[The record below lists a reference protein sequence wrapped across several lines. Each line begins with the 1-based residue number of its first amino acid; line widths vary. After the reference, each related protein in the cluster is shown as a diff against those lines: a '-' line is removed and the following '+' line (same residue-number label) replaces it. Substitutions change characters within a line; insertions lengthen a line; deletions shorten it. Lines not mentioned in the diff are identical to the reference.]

1 MDDRSFVAQALFHF
15 LEHSRIDY
23 CVVGDARG
31 YPEMLPSDIDI
42 VVSQEGFAEVPR
54 ILARFCSEY
63 GVHLVQMIQHEQTAI
78 YFVLA
83 WIDDS
88 GRLHFLAPDFCSDYY
103 RGGRRFL
110 AASDI
115 LMQRRLVADDAGG
128 TRRFY
133 VPPPHMQFIYYL
145 LKKVDKRSLDDDHGQ
160 YLSDLWQEDPDGAS
174 SQIRRFWRVPG
185 DVELFARAAAAN
197 QWHPVRSALPQLREA
212 LHRSVPFSIPGVLA
226 ELRRRAARMLH
237 PTGFMVA
244 VLGPDGSGKS
254 SVIERVLVDLAPVFR
269 NTRYMHLRPRLI
281 GAGGGSIGAVT
292 NPHALPVRGGVASW
306 AKLAY
311 FISDYTLGFVL
322 RVWPLMARSTLVAFD
337 RYYHDLLVDPE
348 RYRYGGSMTLA
359 RWSAKCVP
367 SPDMWVLLHAPADV
381 LQARKREV
389 PVDETERQRRAYFEL
404 LNRLPNA
411 TVVDASQ
418 NIAQVATEVECAV
431 LRFLEQRIE
440 SRCPRVR
447 LKENPFSARLLL
459 FFCRKK
465 VPILSKWVRIIFNSD
480 IYFRIRSP
488 ILMPHPYGIII
499 HSKAVIGS
507 RVTVMQQVTIGS
519 KDPDK
524 NVAPVIEDEVYIGA
538 GAKVLGGIRV
548 GKGAII
554 GANAVVTRD
563 VPPYCTVV
571 GANRIVRGTIS
582 SEPDG
587 EAAAEAYDAPACGE
601 TSGAARP
608 SAFGDV
614 PSATPERV
622 AQ

>member
-23 CVVGDARG
+23 CVVGDARN
-31 YPEMLPSDIDI
+31 YPEMLPSDVDI
-42 VVSQEGFAEVPR
+42 VVSHGGLAEVPR
-54 ILARFCSEY
+54 ILARFCSEH
-63 GVHLVQMIQHEQTAI
+63 GVHLVQMIRHEQTAI

-88 GRLHFLAPDFCSDYY
+88 GGLRFLAPDFCSDYY
-103 RGGRRFL
+103 RGGRCFL
-110 AASDI
+110 AAGDI
-115 LMQRRLVADDAGG
+115 LMRRRLVADDAGG
-128 TRRFY
+128 ARRFY
-133 VPPPHMQFIYYL
+133 IPPPHMQFIYYL

-174 SQIRRFWRVPG
+174 SQVNRFWPVSG
-185 DVELFARAAAAN
+185 DAELLAWAAATN
-197 QWHPVRSALPQLREA
+197 QWHPVRSALPRLREA
-212 LHRSVPFSIPGVLA
+212 LHRAVPFSTPGVLA
-226 ELRRRAARMLH
+226 ELRRRVARILR

-254 SVIERVLVDLAPVFR
+254 SVIQRVLSDLAPVFR
-269 NTRYMHLRPRLI
+269 DTRYMHLRPRLI
-281 GAGGGSIGAVT
+281 GGRNGAIGAVT
-292 NPHALPVRGGVASW
+292 NPHALPVRGGMASW

-311 FISDYTLGFVL
+311 FVSDYVLGFAL

-359 RWSAKCVP
+359 RWSARCVP

-389 PVDETERQRRAYFEL
+389 PVDETERQRRAYFKL
-404 LNRLPNA
+404 LDRLPNA

-418 NIAQVATEVECAV
+418 NLAQVATEVECAV

-440 SRCPRVR
+440 SRCPQMR
-447 LKENPFSARLLL
+447 LKENPVSARLLL

-499 HSKAVIGS
+499 HSKAMIGS
-507 RVTVMQQVTIGS
+507 RVTIMQQVTIGS
-519 KDPDK
+519 KNPDE
-524 NVAPVIEDEVYIGA
+524 NVAPVVEDDVYIGA

-571 GANRIVRGTIS
+571 GANRIVRGKVS
-582 SEPDG
+582 SEPDS
-587 EAAAEAYDAPACGE
+587 EEAAEACDMPACGK
-601 TSGAARP
+601 TNDAARP
-608 SAFGDV
+608 SAFGDIS
-614 PSATPERV
+614 PASAERV